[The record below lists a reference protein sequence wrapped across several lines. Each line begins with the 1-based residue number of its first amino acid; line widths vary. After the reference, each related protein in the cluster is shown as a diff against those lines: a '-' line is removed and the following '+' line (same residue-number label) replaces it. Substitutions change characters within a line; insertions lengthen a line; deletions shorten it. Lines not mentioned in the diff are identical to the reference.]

1 MAEGAGPAERA
12 GAELPDACP
21 GADSGNVSQ
30 SQSRASGLGEA
41 EDEDASEASLS
52 ATAAA
57 YSACLLAER
66 SLFSEQ
72 IESLDK
78 SLEDL
83 LTRVDEFVGML
94 DMIRSDSSQ
103 VVNESIPQIYT
114 KATEM
119 RQIYRKIDKLEAFVK
134 MIGNNVAGLEERV
147 TKAETDL
154 GAFPSTFKKILHT
167 ISMPS
172 FLNENMYLLHMEYK
186 YTARLSIE
194 KFPLGFVDAQQEL
207 KAFLKESSRTF
218 LKESFARNRL
228 PHDSSRPSMNLQ
240 SSSRQKTIFH
250 VLMKHLIDGFCFG
263 IGNIFRKE
271 VGLGP
276 ATKKILEKP
285 KSLSDTAI
293 VKEDQKR
300 N

>member
-1 MAEGAGPAERA
+1 RPGAGGGNMAAAAGPGEGAGAD
-12 GAELPDACP
+12 LPGACP
-21 GADSGNVSQ
+21 GADSGNVSH
-30 SQSRASGLGEA
+30 SHSSASGLGEP

-57 YSACLLAER
+57 YSAYLLADR
-66 SLFSEQ
+66 SLFK
-72 IESLDK
+72 SLDK

-134 MIGNNVAGLEERV
+134 MIGNSVAGLEERV
-147 TKAETDL
+147 IKAETDL

-172 FLNENMYLLHMEYK
+172 FLNVSKLFSQILYL
-186 YTARLSIE
+186 
-194 KFPLGFVDAQQEL
+194 
-207 KAFLKESSRTF
+207 FLYSPCSN
-218 LKESFARNRL
+218 S
-228 PHDSSRPSMNLQ
+228 
-240 SSSRQKTIFH
+240 
-250 VLMKHLIDGFCFG
+250 GFCV
-263 IGNIFRKE
+263 ITLVRMLK
-271 VGLGP
+271 
-276 ATKKILEKP
+276 
-285 KSLSDTAI
+285 
-293 VKEDQKR
+293 
-300 N
+300 

>member
-1 MAEGAGPAERA
+1 ADPPGAGS
-12 GAELPDACP
+12 

-30 SQSRASGLGEA
+30 SHSSASGLGEP
-41 EDEDASEASLS
+41 EDEDASWEASLG

-57 YSACLLAER
+57 YSAYLLADR

-134 MIGNNVAGLEERV
+134 MIGNSVAGLEERV
-147 TKAETDL
+147 IKAETDL

-172 FLNENMYLLHMEYK
+172 FLNK
-186 YTARLSIE
+186 S
-194 KFPLGFVDAQQEL
+194 
-207 KAFLKESSRTF
+207 
-218 LKESFARNRL
+218 
-228 PHDSSRPSMNLQ
+228 
-240 SSSRQKTIFH
+240 SSSRHQQALYEPPVLFKT
-250 VLMKHLIDGFCFG
+250 
-263 IGNIFRKE
+263 
-271 VGLGP
+271 
-276 ATKKILEKP
+276 
-285 KSLSDTAI
+285 
-293 VKEDQKR
+293 EDYFPCL
-300 N
+300 NEAPY

>member
-1 MAEGAGPAERA
+1 MAAAAGPGERPA
-12 GAELPDACP
+12 ADPPGACP
-21 GADSGNVSQ
+21 GTDSGNVSQ
-30 SQSRASGLGEA
+30 SHSSASGLGEP

-57 YSACLLAER
+57 YSAYLLADR

-134 MIGNNVAGLEERV
+134 MVGNSVAGLEERV
-147 TKAETDL
+147 IKAETDL

-167 ISMPS
+167 ISIPS
-172 FLNENMYLLHMEYK
+172 FLNK
-186 YTARLSIE
+186 S
-194 KFPLGFVDAQQEL
+194 
-207 KAFLKESSRTF
+207 
-218 LKESFARNRL
+218 
-228 PHDSSRPSMNLQ
+228 
-240 SSSRQKTIFH
+240 SSSRQQQTLYEPPVLFKT
-250 VLMKHLIDGFCFG
+250 
-263 IGNIFRKE
+263 
-271 VGLGP
+271 
-276 ATKKILEKP
+276 
-285 KSLSDTAI
+285 
-293 VKEDQKR
+293 EDYFPCL
-300 N
+300 NEAPY

>member
-1 MAEGAGPAERA
+1 MAAAAGPGEGAGAD
-12 GAELPDACP
+12 LPGACP
-21 GADSGNVSQ
+21 GADSGNVSH
-30 SQSRASGLGEA
+30 SHSSASGLGEP

-57 YSACLLAER
+57 YSAYLLADR

-119 RQIYRKIDKLEAFVK
+119 RHIYRKIDKLEAFVK
-134 MIGNNVAGLEERV
+134 MIGNSVAGLEERV
-147 TKAETDL
+147 IKAETDL

-172 FLNENMYLLHMEYK
+172 FLNK
-186 YTARLSIE
+186 S
-194 KFPLGFVDAQQEL
+194 
-207 KAFLKESSRTF
+207 
-218 LKESFARNRL
+218 
-228 PHDSSRPSMNLQ
+228 
-240 SSSRQKTIFH
+240 SSSRQQQTLYEPPVLFKT
-250 VLMKHLIDGFCFG
+250 
-263 IGNIFRKE
+263 
-271 VGLGP
+271 
-276 ATKKILEKP
+276 
-285 KSLSDTAI
+285 
-293 VKEDQKR
+293 EDYFPCL
-300 N
+300 NEAPY

>member
-1 MAEGAGPAERA
+1 MAAAPGAGERGA
-12 GAELPDACP
+12 AELPDG

-57 YSACLLAER
+57 YSAYLLADR

-103 VVNESIPQIYT
+103 LVNESIPQIYT

-134 MIGNNVAGLEERV
+134 MIGNSVAGLEERV

-167 ISMPS
+167 ISIPS
-172 FLNENMYLLHMEYK
+172 FLNK
-186 YTARLSIE
+186 S
-194 KFPLGFVDAQQEL
+194 
-207 KAFLKESSRTF
+207 
-218 LKESFARNRL
+218 
-228 PHDSSRPSMNLQ
+228 
-240 SSSRQKTIFH
+240 SSSRQQQTLYEPPVLFKTEDYFPC
-250 VLMKHLIDGFCFG
+250 L
-263 IGNIFRKE
+263 NE
-271 VGLGP
+271 GP
-276 ATKKILEKP
+276 Y
-285 KSLSDTAI
+285 
-293 VKEDQKR
+293 
-300 N
+300 